1 MSNINSI
8 LQDYVA
14 TANDPKANGD
24 WNLINSKFK
33 KEIEE
38 HGWDVNAL
46 KDYVATANDPK
57 AKGNWSIINSK
68 FPEFDTDTR
77 KDAATKYDHESYTK
91 DEDGNQ
97 TQSLENKFLQ
107 VSSAIDQTTAW
118 HPTKGIEEKV
128 VPFLRDVYSKNAT
141 GEEIPKED
149 RIKFEE
155 TGWGNN
161 VKITLPGQDYG
172 ATFNLPNAKFD
183 QAGAQEAWR
192 KIKNYVSSEKKNPMT
207 TKLKADVG
215 DIISKGGR
223 TVDVDNLLQEA
234 GLGTGEEYVEIQK
247 KINEGQ
253 EITEEERVKYSSA
266 QFLIAKEGVARGG
279 LFQRDENIAKDLSS
293 LFQGIEGAE
302 GITFEAVDHLSSKVK
317 VTLAG
322 NAELGVTGAERIIDV
337 SKGNE
342 HAARQVINFIEADP
356 IGYKESKKF
365 LETKS
370 TLDDKVLNKIT
381 QLLGTTISYD
391 EDKQELQ
398 LGAYPGKT
406 MKLQSSAFSDVVKS
420 ELMEELGETWW
431 EGFFTPKQLK
441 NISRDDI
448 AKLIDQRTGEIIGLH
463 GEKMTDSKALQY
475 VKKQKRDGKSSAEIA
490 QGIVNR
496 NIRFIGG
503 NNDVKS
509 LRQAVAVHG
518 QKIDKAATEEEKQ
531 KLFGILEDPDDPTS
545 KVVEGTGFE
554 MPAGFEKF
562 GFQPGERVTLQQLQI
577 LRSQTEGKKF
587 NNFFIDPVSG
597 ERTLNLDKEKG
608 FIDLTKQV
616 NDGVEAVKEQKL
628 TREELK
634 DNFLTVN
641 YALTNSLN
649 EWKNKKR
656 FWKLKDQDTKSLGNM
671 RRQGQKPVHGKWV
684 DGKFIRTQTKEVM
697 GQGGTT
703 TQLSSRD
710 GDWYLY
716 ETDSYAKGAGAF
728 TLDKAD
734 VRTGHGLEGRWEYLK
749 SLKVEKEVYNRMY
762 LLNEDML
769 SQKQETTSEAI
780 VTGLKESIGGIY
792 YNNELFRPTATD
804 ELRQSYLGVMQDL
817 GVEATVEEENYAK
830 TTGTEIAGRAVGSIP
845 KLLADFTIAGRIL
858 KVAGVA
864 QGVGKIVSKL
874 RQSRYLWLGKPI
886 SRTQLLKNLRKTKT
900 IEKTAA
906 AEATAIRNFSTNSSM
921 IAKHGAGAKS
931 LVTGA
936 SFLNKAAAVGTL
948 SLLEGVKMDLAMQD
962 ITGIGGLE
970 KPPVGS
976 SFMTG
981 VGFGAAGQV
990 IPWNAMW
997 KGMAG
1002 KYADAGL
1009 RLPFTRGINVRKKLG
1024 LPGAKPTVTGDK
1036 EIAFKGFY
1044 DYLLASPVNFYIG
1057 ARVGELSDALAKDMM
1072 GKKTWNNFLDEHYGD
1087 FDENMKHAISDLIM
1101 GVTMKLSHAKRFD
1114 FTSGPRLKMIKQEA
1128 YIQKMNM
1135 YERRTGFLE
1144 DDIVSKDQEGT
1155 IKTKEIPNPN
1165 YNPRKAT
1172 HPQYNP
1178 KTIRV
1183 KVLKKGE
1190 SIEKAEALEALER
1203 LATHKI
1209 HEMNNTLVYLDPE
1222 LGPEKVYQDYR
1233 AQFEKTGETLKVVFN
1248 EKMGVNENATFEKVK
1263 DKDGKPTGEVIM
1275 EVNPYNIN
1283 PGIAS
1288 HELGHYGLRKEFSED
1303 VMFKSES
1310 VQGVRKIMETVYIT
1324 SQDPKTKEYRRM
1336 SLWEAFEN
1344 SKVWNRHYEYEHQK
1358 VKEEEMF
1365 TFLAEHLAMEGNL
1378 NQLRRQLAYDRFA
1391 GWIENMLNVKLK
1403 HRTNLNTEKELI
1415 QWFDNY
1421 VTSIGKQK
1429 SVIKDKAGIFS
1440 QLERF
1445 IDRTATGEQR
1455 ERRLKGEEKER
1466 KKRLKHEETHGQG
1479 ENIKLRS
1486 EDLTKRIEEYKEDLI
1501 KHPALALLKEEKI
1514 TQEEYL
1520 KRTKDIV
1527 EKIEKAERV
1536 NEMYKTQV
1544 SEIEVF
1550 PENAISTK
1558 EGRAMDSWAIKKD
1571 GKEFPNP
1578 NYDPKKPT
1586 HPKRNPKTIKEMVS
1600 KSEWLNDGYWKAYA
1614 ELVKEGGIFDGA
1626 TFKGISFKDGGK
1638 VYGRSREDWGNDV
1651 KFGIMGRVTKAG
1663 KQQKTVQGFEDVL
1676 KGFEPAQYNND
1687 GSRKRNADGELIG
1700 NNSFNGYFNSR
1711 YWQRRGAVLEHYE
1724 NNPVGYRLDAPI
1736 PGETGRTAA
1745 EMLEAPKDPRM
1756 ERFETVNILEQQ
1768 IQENRKLKEESLVK
1782 VEATKKTAKS
1792 ELPISEKEFNKKDG
1806 WKQTIEKE
1814 ASQIKDAAEK
1824 GQKDIGDLASN
1835 FTQKMFKVEL
1845 TESQKKNPNDLGAP
1859 NLKRLQTVVKTP
1871 IEKFVEEKV
1880 IDTKTGREKI
1890 QKKLVDGKPEVKQVK
1905 VSETIADIMPDAT
1918 VKFDKGVS
1926 DKLAGTSYFPRLG
1939 VLSKLYHKATAKDY
1953 TAAEMK
1959 KMGYDVNPKLD
1970 KDGAYRVATG
1980 PGGNIWLKGP
1990 AKGKDITGRM
2000 IEDFLGINKDGTLQP
2015 GKSSLYSA
2023 GRRIMDVVGG
2033 RLTLDV
2039 VDPHIRANPE
2049 ILGKANTLRF
2059 LLNYNVGKS
2068 PKLFSESLEMFD
2080 KDLQAEFMRGIA
2092 EKEFAKLWANY
2103 AEDGNANPLGRAL
2116 RDYFTSRT
2124 VHGEMIKE
2132 YTAFNKGDIKWTKD
2146 RRLKL
2151 SKDLLKIGKDLQAK
2165 LNFEGVH
2172 NKITALRARVARH
2185 VYMPQSLRAIE
2196 KHAPKRPGDKE
2207 GPRILKTGEIYDIKS
2222 DKNLLGAARH
2232 LDKLLMDKFEK
2243 EYGKNWYET
2252 FLLLGNTEGTGVGGS
2267 RKAYYATAEIARTI
2281 AKNIETTKD
2290 YTGLTRANSNRYAD
2304 SAKLR
2309 EYINLSSKHK
2319 NISES
2324 KVKEVYEHGEVNKA
2338 MLREIVAEIKDLY
2351 DSKLIDSGHVRMWLE
2366 NAGGPTSGILRK
2378 SASLAMIPIGKNAEL
2393 FKLFPEKVA
2402 KIDSKTG
2409 KPKRYKEDK
2418 INKQGGV
2425 LHKKG
2430 DIIYEQGWVLE
2441 HTIPTQFVKA
2451 RIYEYIL
2458 SGETTKNPGEMYSR
2472 MDLTLKDFH
2481 TTYIPKKLDKM
2492 VNVLNLSEL
2501 SPEFKP
2507 GMNPLEWRYY
2517 RNAHPADFN
2526 LALRDVIRNRDYD
2539 LNPQWTITRKQAQ
2552 HRVIREANRKVFKGT
2567 GLEKAFSKKLNSEM
2581 LDDAAKIDQAMMKA
2595 RLLKKE
2601 KKGISVWDFDD
2612 TIATTKSGVL
2622 AKIPNMS
2629 GKPMPKRKVIFMAG
2643 GPGAGKSSVIKGL
2656 GLEKQGFKIVNQ
2668 DIALQWL
2675 AKNNGLPKDMRDF
2688 TPEQRSKWS
2697 TLQWEARNIA
2707 QKKQM
2712 KFQGKGDG
2720 IIVDGTGQSSG
2731 SMMAQRMEFQRKGY
2745 DVSMLYVE
2753 TSLPTALARNKARK
2767 ERSLTDKIVERT
2779 WKSVDFNKREYKR
2792 DFGENF
2798 IEVKTDNLKFGD
2810 PLPKDVIDK
2819 ANRFTRSYEKKRL
2832 TAEEFANRG
2841 KEILD
2846 KGGEFD
2852 FSEFEMVREGE
2863 PGPFF
2868 EKFVKR
2874 MKKYGPKDNFIL
2886 TARPKESAE
2895 NIHMWLKME
2904 GYEIPLENIKALG
2917 NSTAEAKALWIAKKY
2932 GEGYND
2938 FYFADDAIAN
2948 VKEVKNVLNQLDVK
2962 SKVQQAKKLFSQN
2975 LGQNINNI
2983 MEHSLGIESEKV
2995 FSKAEAKTRGKDIK
3009 RRRFFITDSAADL
3022 ELLIEPLYGKGD
3034 KGIKNKKWFSDN
3046 FIQPW
3051 ERGIRDYNTARQTV
3065 KNDYMG
3071 LRKQNKDVVKKL
3083 NKPVEETNFTH
3094 DMAMRVYLW
3103 NKAGYKIPD
3112 LAKTTETKLV
3122 NYIKN
3127 NTKLKAYAE
3136 TFGVLTKQK
3145 DGLKEPSAE
3154 WWGETLAGE
3163 ISNIGRGISR
3173 KQYLQD
3179 FIDIKNQIFSEKN
3192 LNKMESKLGTRW
3204 RENIED
3210 MFDRMETGR
3219 TRSITT
3225 DRGSAMMMGYLNGS
3239 VGTIMNFNTRSAAL
3253 QTISTLNF
3261 LNMRENNP
3269 IAAAKAMGNIPQFS
3283 KDFLRI
3289 MNSDMLKQRRDGL
3302 EINVTEA
3309 EIASAAAGSKNPIQ
3323 SIIAKVLK
3331 VGYLPTKLAD
3341 SFAISFG
3348 GATFYR
3354 NRIKMYEKQG
3364 MKNKEAEKQAWLDFQ
3379 TLSERTQQSSRP
3391 DLLSRQQT
3399 SLAGRIILPFANT
3412 PLQMNR
3418 AGMKDI
3424 LDISKGRYKGGR
3436 ELSEK
3441 MGRIS
3446 YYMGAQVAIF
3456 AGLQSALFAMLLNDD
3471 DVTDEKIAKTKTYT
3485 LNTISDSFLRGMG
3498 ISGAV
3503 ASGFKNATIQYF
3515 KQQEKGF
3522 TADYS
3527 EVGEALLNISPP
3539 IGSKFSK
3546 LDQAGNIM
3554 KWAKIKGTDE
3564 FKFELGNPSLEA
3576 STLVV
3581 EAIANIP
3588 LNRAYKKTNNIKH
3601 SLNTDYENWQRAHML
3616 GGYTPWSVGIE
3627 FEDEKKKDKRRK
3639 TRTRKPRKRR

>member
-1 MSNINSI
+1 MSDLNFI
-8 LQDYVA
+8 LQEYVA
-14 TANDPKANGD
+14 TANNPQY
-24 WNLINSKFK
+24 NSN
-33 KEIEE
+33 
-38 HGWDVNAL
+38 WDVINKKFPEL
-46 KDYVATANDPK
+46 KGYDKHTLQEYVATANNDK
-57 AKGNWSIINSK
+57 YKKNWSVINSK

-97 TQSLENKFLQ
+97 IQSLEDKFLQ
-107 VSSAIDQTTAW
+107 VSSAIDKTTAW
-118 HPTKGIEEKV
+118 HPTQGIEEKV
-128 VPFLRDVYSKNAT
+128 IPFLREVYSKNAA
-141 GEEIPKED
+141 GEEIPEAD
-149 RIKFEE
+149 RIKFKE

-161 VKITLPGQDYG
+161 VKIILPGQDHG

-183 QAGAQEAWR
+183 LAGAQAAWR

-223 TVDVDNLLQEA
+223 TIDVDNLLQEA
-234 GLGTGEEYVEIQK
+234 GLGTGEEFAEIQK

-253 EITEEERVKYSSA
+253 EITKEERVKHSSA

-302 GITFEAVDHLSSKVK
+302 GITFEAVDHFASKVK

-342 HAARQVINFIEADP
+342 HAARQIINFIEASP

-365 LETKS
+365 LEDKS
-370 TLDDKVLNKIT
+370 TLDNKIEEKII

-406 MKLQSSAFSDVVKS
+406 MKLQSSAFSDVIKS

-431 EGFFTPKQLK
+431 EELFERPKQLK
-441 NISRDDI
+441 NISRDDV
-448 AKLIDQRTGEIIGLH
+448 AKLIDQRISEIVGLH
-463 GEKMTDSKALQY
+463 GEKMTDSKAVQY

-490 QGIVNR
+490 QGIIDR

-503 NNDVKS
+503 DKDVRS
-509 LRQAVAVHG
+509 LRQAVATHS
-518 QKIDKAATEEEKQ
+518 QKIDDAETEEEKQ

-634 DNFLTVN
+634 DKFLTVN
-641 YALTNSLN
+641 YALANSLN
-649 EWKNKKR
+649 EWTNKKR
-656 FWKLKDQDTKSLGNM
+656 YWKLKDQDTKSLANM

-684 DGKFIRTQTKEVM
+684 DGKFIKTQTKEVI
-697 GQGGTT
+697 GPGGTT

-716 ETDSYAKGAGAF
+716 ETDYYAKGAGAF

-769 SQKQETTSEAI
+769 SQKQETASEAI
-780 VTGLKESIGGIY
+780 ATGFKESIGGIY

-845 KLLADFTIAGRIL
+845 KLVADFTIAGRIL
-858 KVAGVA
+858 KGVGVA
-864 QGVGKIVSKL
+864 QGVGKLVSKL
-874 RQSRYLWLGKPI
+874 RESRYLWLGKPI
-886 SRTQLLKNLRKTKT
+886 SRTQLLKNLRKTGAYT
-900 IEKTAA
+900 PGQGAILFNRRASEIA
-906 AEATAIRNFSTNSSM
+906 AIRNFTTNSAM

-931 LVTGA
+931 LITGA
-936 SFLNKAAAVGTL
+936 SFLNRAAAVGTL
-948 SLLEGVKMDLAMQD
+948 ALLEGVKMDLAMQD

-1009 RLPFTRGINVRKKLG
+1009 RIPFTRGINVRKKLG

-1128 YIQKMNM
+1128 YIQRMNM

-1144 DDIVSKDQEGT
+1144 DDIVSKDQEGA

-1165 YNPRKAT
+1165 YNRKEAA

-1190 SIEKAEALEALER
+1190 SIEKVEALEALER

-1222 LGPEKVYQDYR
+1222 LGPEKVYQEYR

-1283 PGIAS
+1283 PGIAP

-1310 VQGVRKIMETVYIT
+1310 VQGARKIMETIYIT

-1403 HRTNLNTEKELI
+1403 HRTHLNTEKELI
-1415 QWFDNY
+1415 QWLDNY
-1421 VTSIGKQK
+1421 ITSIGKQK
-1429 SVIKDKAGIFS
+1429 SVIKDKSGIFS

-1445 IDRTATGEQR
+1445 IDRSGDPNNPGKTEKQR
-1455 ERRLKGEEKER
+1455 KA
-1466 KKRLKHEETHGQG
+1466 RLKHEETHGQG

-1501 KHPALALLKEEKI
+1501 KHPAFALLQEDKI
-1514 TQEEYL
+1514 SQEEYI

-1527 EKIEKAERV
+1527 EKLETAERV

-1544 SEIEVF
+1544 SEIETF
-1550 PENAISTK
+1550 AKEPITTKQGEIINNFARK
-1558 EGRAMDSWAIKKD
+1558 EGRLMTKAEWQ
-1571 GKEFPNP
+1571 KE
-1578 NYDPKKPT
+1578 
-1586 HPKRNPKTIKEMVS
+1586 
-1600 KSEWLNDGYWKAYA
+1600 GYWEAYA
-1614 ELVKEGGIFDGA
+1614 ELTKEGGVFDGLVY
-1626 TFKGISFKDGGK
+1626 KGINFKDGGK
-1638 VYGRSREDWGNDV
+1638 VYGRSREEWGNDV

-1663 KQQKTVQGFEDVL
+1663 KQQKAVQGLVDVL
-1676 KGFEPAQYNND
+1676 ERFEPAQYNKD
-1687 GSRKRNADGELIG
+1687 GSRKRDANGKLIG
-1700 NNSFNGYFNSR
+1700 NESVSGWLNSR
-1711 YWQRRGAVLEHYE
+1711 YWERRGAVLEHYE
-1724 NNPVGYRLDAPI
+1724 NNPIGYRSLDKPI
-1736 PGETGRTAA
+1736 STEAGRTAV
-1745 EMLEAPKDPRM
+1745 EMLEAPKDPSM
-1756 ERFETVNILEQQ
+1756 ERFETENILEQQ
-1768 IQENRKLKEESLVK
+1768 IQENRKLKEKSLVK
-1782 VEATKKTAKS
+1782 VETTKRTAKS

-1824 GQKDIGDLASN
+1824 GQKDIGDLAPN

-1859 NLKRLQTVVKTP
+1859 NLERLQTVVKTP

-1890 QKKLVDGKPEVKQVK
+1890 QKKLVDGRPEVKQVK

-2033 RLTLDV
+2033 RLTLDI
-2039 VDPHIRANPE
+2039 VDPYIRANPE

-2068 PKLFSESLEMFD
+2068 PKLFSESLEMLD
-2080 KDLQAEFMRGIA
+2080 KDLQAEFMKGIA
-2092 EKEFAKLWANY
+2092 EKEFTKLWASY
-2103 AEDGNANPLGRAL
+2103 VEDGNANPLGRAL
-2116 RDYFTSRT
+2116 RDYFTTRT
-2124 VHGEMIKE
+2124 LHKEMIKE
-2132 YTAFNKGDIKWTKD
+2132 YAAFNKGTLETRILT
-2146 RRLKL
+2146 
-2151 SKDLLKIGKDLQAK
+2151 SHLLKIGKDLQTK

-2172 NKITALRARVARH
+2172 NKIHALRARVARH
-2185 VYMPQSLRAIE
+2185 VYMPQSMRAIE

-2207 GPRILKTGEIYDIKS
+2207 GPRILKTGEIYDTKS
-2222 DKNLLGAARH
+2222 DKNLLDAARH

-2243 EYGKNWYET
+2243 EYGKGWYET
-2252 FLLLGNTEGTGVGGS
+2252 FLLLSNTEGTGVGGS

-2304 SAKLR
+2304 AATLR
-2309 EYINLSSKHK
+2309 EFINLSSKHK

-2324 KVKEVYEHGEVNKA
+2324 KVKEAYEHGEVNKA
-2338 MLREIVAEIKDLY
+2338 MLREIVTEIKDLY

-2366 NAGGPTSGILRK
+2366 NAGGPTSGLIRK
-2378 SASLAMIPIGKNAEL
+2378 SGSLSYIPIGKNAEL

-2418 INKQGGV
+2418 INKQGKV

-2458 SGETTKNPGEMYSR
+2458 SGETTKNPGEMYNR

-2501 SPEFKP
+2501 PPEFKP

-2539 LNPQWTITRKQAQ
+2539 LNPQWTIAKKQAQ
-2552 HRVIREANRKVFKGT
+2552 HRVIREANKKLFKDI

-2595 RLLKKE
+2595 RLLGKK
-2601 KKGISVWDFDD
+2601 KRGISVWDFDD

-2622 AKIPNMS
+2622 AKIPNIS

-2643 GPGAGKSSVIKGL
+2643 GPGAGKSTVIKGL

-2668 DIALQWL
+2668 DISLQWL
-2675 AKNNGLPKDMRDF
+2675 AKNHGLPKDMRDF

-2697 TLQWEARNIA
+2697 SLQWEAREIA
-2707 QKKQM
+2707 QKKQI

-2720 IIVDGTGQSSG
+2720 IIVDGTGQSAG
-2731 SMMAQRMEFQRKGY
+2731 SMTAQMNAFKRKGY

-2753 TSLPTALARNKARK
+2753 TSLETALARNKARK
-2767 ERSLTDKIVERT
+2767 ER
-2779 WKSVDFNKREYKR
+2779 
-2792 DFGENF
+2792 
-2798 IEVKTDNLKFGD
+2798 
-2810 PLPKDVIDK
+2810 
-2819 ANRFTRSYEKKRL
+2819 
-2832 TAEEFANRG
+2832 
-2841 KEILD
+2841 
-2846 KGGEFD
+2846 
-2852 FSEFEMVREGE
+2852 
-2863 PGPFF
+2863 
-2868 EKFVKR
+2868 
-2874 MKKYGPKDNFIL
+2874 
-2886 TARPKESAE
+2886 
-2895 NIHMWLKME
+2895 
-2904 GYEIPLENIKALG
+2904 
-2917 NSTAEAKALWIAKKY
+2917 
-2932 GEGYND
+2932 
-2938 FYFADDAIAN
+2938 
-2948 VKEVKNVLNQLDVK
+2948 
-2962 SKVQQAKKLFSQN
+2962 
-2975 LGQNINNI
+2975 
-2983 MEHSLGIESEKV
+2983 
-2995 FSKAEAKTRGKDIK
+2995 
-3009 RRRFFITDSAADL
+3009 
-3022 ELLIEPLYGKGD
+3022 
-3034 KGIKNKKWFSDN
+3034 
-3046 FIQPW
+3046 
-3051 ERGIRDYNTARQTV
+3051 
-3065 KNDYMG
+3065 
-3071 LRKQNKDVVKKL
+3071 
-3083 NKPVEETNFTH
+3083 
-3094 DMAMRVYLW
+3094 
-3103 NKAGYKIPD
+3103 
-3112 LAKTTETKLV
+3112 
-3122 NYIKN
+3122 
-3127 NTKLKAYAE
+3127 
-3136 TFGVLTKQK
+3136 
-3145 DGLKEPSAE
+3145 
-3154 WWGETLAGE
+3154 
-3163 ISNIGRGISR
+3163 
-3173 KQYLQD
+3173 
-3179 FIDIKNQIFSEKN
+3179 
-3192 LNKMESKLGTRW
+3192 
-3204 RENIED
+3204 
-3210 MFDRMETGR
+3210 
-3219 TRSITT
+3219 
-3225 DRGSAMMMGYLNGS
+3225 
-3239 VGTIMNFNTRSAAL
+3239 
-3253 QTISTLNF
+3253 
-3261 LNMRENNP
+3261 
-3269 IAAAKAMGNIPQFS
+3269 
-3283 KDFLRI
+3283 
-3289 MNSDMLKQRRDGL
+3289 
-3302 EINVTEA
+3302 
-3309 EIASAAAGSKNPIQ
+3309 
-3323 SIIAKVLK
+3323 
-3331 VGYLPTKLAD
+3331 
-3341 SFAISFG
+3341 
-3348 GATFYR
+3348 
-3354 NRIKMYEKQG
+3354 
-3364 MKNKEAEKQAWLDFQ
+3364 
-3379 TLSERTQQSSRP
+3379 
-3391 DLLSRQQT
+3391 
-3399 SLAGRIILPFANT
+3399 
-3412 PLQMNR
+3412 
-3418 AGMKDI
+3418 
-3424 LDISKGRYKGGR
+3424 
-3436 ELSEK
+3436 
-3441 MGRIS
+3441 
-3446 YYMGAQVAIF
+3446 
-3456 AGLQSALFAMLLNDD
+3456 
-3471 DVTDEKIAKTKTYT
+3471 
-3485 LNTISDSFLRGMG
+3485 
-3498 ISGAV
+3498 
-3503 ASGFKNATIQYF
+3503 
-3515 KQQEKGF
+3515 
-3522 TADYS
+3522 
-3527 EVGEALLNISPP
+3527 
-3539 IGSKFSK
+3539 
-3546 LDQAGNIM
+3546 
-3554 KWAKIKGTDE
+3554 
-3564 FKFELGNPSLEA
+3564 
-3576 STLVV
+3576 
-3581 EAIANIP
+3581 
-3588 LNRAYKKTNNIKH
+3588 
-3601 SLNTDYENWQRAHML
+3601 
-3616 GGYTPWSVGIE
+3616 
-3627 FEDEKKKDKRRK
+3627 
-3639 TRTRKPRKRR
+3639 